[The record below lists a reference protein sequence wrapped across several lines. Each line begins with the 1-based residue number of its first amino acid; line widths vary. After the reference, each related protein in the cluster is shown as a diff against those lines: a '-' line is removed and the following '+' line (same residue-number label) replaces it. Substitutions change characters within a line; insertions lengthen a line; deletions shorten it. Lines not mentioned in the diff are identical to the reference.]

1 MFLMKRKFQVCLLF
15 KKISSNLLVSLI
27 ITISNQHYNTYQIL
41 NDDLSYMHMY
51 SKKLKTVRKQNYDKK
66 TDGKGL
72 LKIKI
77 VLDQLKIL
85 FTRYDYLWPFF
96 NCKHKKSVKYW

>member
-27 ITISNQHYNTYQIL
+27 ITIANQHYNTYQIL

-51 SKKLKTVRKQNYDKK
+51 SKKLKTVRTQNYDKK

-72 LKIKI
+72 LKNQNSTRLIKNI
-77 VLDQLKIL
+77 IYP
-85 FTRYDYLWPFF
+85 T
-96 NCKHKKSVKYW
+96 